1 MGATGSAPN
10 GEGARGLV
18 ARREPQHHG
27 LEKPADENNEGSE
40 IVPDRK
46 EAAQTGAE
54 VGAVLRVARGGGGAT
69 AGGGVRLYDP
79 HLLIAGPDAAP
90 DGEEV
95 ERGDPAVVLRVRAR
109 LKYGDAQG
117 RQVPQVPP
125 RDPRGPLRSACAS

>member
-54 VGAVLRVARGGGGAT
+54 VGAVLRMARGGVEQPREGA
-69 AGGGVRLYDP
+69 
-79 HLLIAGPDAAP
+79 
-90 DGEEV
+90 
-95 ERGDPAVVLRVRAR
+95 
-109 LKYGDAQG
+109 YGFMI
-117 RQVPQVPP
+117 RTC
-125 RDPRGPLRSACAS
+125 L